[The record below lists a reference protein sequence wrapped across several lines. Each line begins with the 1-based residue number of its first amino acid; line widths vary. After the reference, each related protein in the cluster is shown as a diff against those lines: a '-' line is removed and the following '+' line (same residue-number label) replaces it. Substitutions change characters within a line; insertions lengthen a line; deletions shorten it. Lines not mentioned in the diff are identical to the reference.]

1 MITKIFN
8 ISRPFHYIIFFLCL
22 VLTYFYNRIYSFG
35 NFSETEIFLETI
47 VFLSYLASIFLV
59 VFIITKN
66 KLTLKNSFS
75 AFYFTLFIFL
85 IPETLQ
91 NSNIII
97 ANTFVL
103 LSYRRIFSMR
113 TKLGLEKKYFDSA
126 FWIALAAIFLDLAVL
141 HLIPLALSVFLL
153 KSDRLRHFA
162 IIFLG
167 IISILLLSFLLN
179 IIFQLPITTVEPNFV
194 QFSLDFFYNF
204 NLTTKLATMVML
216 LIMFW
221 AIASTFFKLVIKSNP
236 NKKTFIILFLFF
248 VTSALI
254 SFARGEEWHNTLLL
268 LSFPLSVILANFA
281 QNLRTSWVLDFLLLI
296 AVLIYAATQITYI
309 KWP

>member
-153 KSDRLRHFA
+153 KTDRLRHFA

-167 IISILLLSFLLN
+167 IISILILSFLLN

-194 QFSLDFFYNF
+194 QFSLDFFYNY
-204 NLTTKLATMVML
+204 NITTKLATMVML
-216 LIMFW
+216 LIVFW

-236 NKKTFIILFLFF
+236 NKKTFIILFFFF

-281 QNLRTSWVLDFLLLI
+281 QNLRTSWVLDFLLLV

>member
-153 KSDRLRHFA
+153 KTDRLRHFA

-167 IISILLLSFLLN
+167 IISILILSFLLN

-194 QFSLDFFYNF
+194 QFSLDFFYNS

-236 NKKTFIILFLFF
+236 NKKTFIILFFFF

-254 SFARGEEWHNTLLL
+254 SFARGEGWHNTLLL
-268 LSFPLSVILANFA
+268 LSFPLSVMLANFA
-281 QNLRTSWVLDFLLLI
+281 Q
-296 AVLIYAATQITYI
+296 
-309 KWP
+309 K

>member
-153 KSDRLRHFA
+153 KTDRLRHFA

-167 IISILLLSFLLN
+167 IISILILSFLLN

-194 QFSLDFFYNF
+194 QFSLDFFYNS

-236 NKKTFIILFLFF
+236 NKKTFIILFFFF

-281 QNLRTSWVLDFLLLI
+281 QNLRTSWVLDFLLLV